1 MRLDSEEAA
10 AAIVSQL
17 ADGNGEDRIHLA
29 DIMSALGSRGPA
41 ALALILALP
50 NALPMPPGTSALL
63 GFPLLFVVV
72 QMMLHPPAW
81 LPAAIARRSLPRK
94 VIAPALRRAAT
105 LLARPVRWPRL
116 SWVTA
121 SRPVGQAMGALCVAL
136 AGVLFLPIPFGNIPP
151 ALAISLFAL
160 ASLRRDA
167 LCAAAGLAMTLISIA
182 FLWGTWSAASLALFE
197 WTARS

>member
-1 MRLDSEEAA
+1 MHLSSDEAA

-17 ADGNGEDRIHLA
+17 AEGNGEDRIQLA
-29 DIMSALGSRGPA
+29 DIMSALGNRGPA

-50 NALPMPPGTSALL
+50 NALPMPPGTSAIL
-63 GFPLLFVVV
+63 GLPLLFVVV
-72 QMMLHPPAW
+72 QMMLRRPAW
-81 LPAAIARRSLPRK
+81 LPAALARRSLPRR
-94 VIAPALRRAAT
+94 VIAPALRRAAS
-105 LLARPVRWPRL
+105 LLASPVRWPRM
-116 SWVTA
+116 SRVTA
-121 SRPVGQAMGALCVAL
+121 SRPAGQAMGALCVVL

-182 FLWGTWSAASLALFE
+182 LLWGTWNAASLALLE
-197 WTARS
+197 WTSRR